1 MTVRT
6 DVAFPPIEG
15 VTIVGLRL
23 AVRPLPE
30 IVVPSPVAR
39 SKPFKLATVIV
50 VVAYDP

>member
-1 MTVRT
+1 MRT

-15 VTIVGLRL
+15 VTMDGLRL
-23 AVRPLPE
+23 AVSPLPV

-39 SKPFKLATVIV
+39 SKPFRLATVIV